1 MLPLLTFEL
10 VLADQFCMII
20 YKKKYF
26 FDIEGYE
33 YDDLMSWKHW

>member
-20 YKKKYF
+20 YKKKIIF

-33 YDDLMSWKHW
+33 YDDLMSWKH